1 MFSPSP
7 ETSALI
13 ERYDLGVAT
22 RDYSP
27 ERLAEAIRSLSAS
40 DVERFK
46 NNADA
51 AASVPSSA
59 DEDVVRD
66 IVRQLLLKTAV

>member
-1 MFSPSP
+1 
-7 ETSALI
+7 
-13 ERYDLGVAT
+13 V
-22 RDYSP
+22 
-27 ERLAEAIRSLSAS
+27 ERL
-40 DVERFK
+40 K

-51 AASVPSSA
+51 AASALSSQE